1 MNTGRQIQTLFF
13 CECLVGNQ
21 EVIQLSEN
29 AESDLAL
36 ADRPESGPFLSDRS
50 GLVAQRLPKFSV
62 CNLGCSVRVT
72 RHSYKARI
80 LAAQAI
86 KSRSG
91 KLARLG
97 SITRLRQPI
106 HRDLSS
112 PMPGSGP
119 GRRFSGIAALG
130 FSSQLSR
137 TIAPGVRN
145 SKNPGWWGGGDK

>member
-50 GLVAQRLPKFSV
+50 GLVAPRLPKFSV

-72 RHSYKARI
+72 RHSYKREPAIGHRTPVPQRI
-80 LAAQAI
+80 SPRRLTGRCAPPSSFAQL
-86 KSRSG
+86 RS
-91 KLARLG
+91 
-97 SITRLRQPI
+97 
-106 HRDLSS
+106 
-112 PMPGSGP
+112 
-119 GRRFSGIAALG
+119 
-130 FSSQLSR
+130 
-137 TIAPGVRN
+137 APPLLN
-145 SKNPGWWGGGDK
+145 AS